1 MSTYPPPAA
10 IPRRTA
16 GLLWAAAA
24 ALTVAA
30 TFVPF
35 YRYTYGQADQKIYE
49 YALSGWSW
57 NLHVE
62 NTGARVDFGP
72 PTLYGI
78 PLTICAVVLT
88 LAAVGAFAGLSVKS
102 IGLLAT
108 GLLVGAVSIVF
119 VEALAN
125 SAAERGQITTETAL
139 GTWLLLGAAGLAVV
153 GAVVGAVVVPRRRPE
168 AWPPRVEPDT
178 PRFGIPAA
186 YYGR

>member
-1 MSTYPPPAA
+1 MNIYPPPPPAV
-10 IPRRTA
+10 PRWTA
-16 GLLWAAAA
+16 GLFWAVAA

-35 YRYTYGQADQKIYE
+35 YRYTYSRPDQKIYE

-62 NTGARVDFGP
+62 DTGAIIDFGP

-78 PLTICAVVLT
+78 PLTICALVLMI
-88 LAAVGAFAGLSVKS
+88 AAIGAFAGLGVRS
-102 IGLLAT
+102 IGLLGT

-125 SAAERGQITTETAL
+125 SAAERGQITTETAV
-139 GTWLLLGAAGLAVV
+139 GTWFLLGAAGLAVV
-153 GAVVGAVVVPRRRPE
+153 GAVLIPRRQVT
-168 AWPPRVEPDT
+168 PPRVEPDT
-178 PRFGIPAA
+178 PRFGIPTA